1 MHLLT
6 FCGARLV
13 ALPSGAVHWPDQDA
27 LIVSDLHFGK
37 AARLSS
43 VGGAALP
50 PYDMRATLTK
60 LDADI
65 AATDAARVICLGDSL
80 DFAEL
85 DTALPEDDL
94 MWLARL
100 QAGRRWDWIEG
111 NHDPGP
117 NSLGGTFRASLDL
130 GGLTLRHIAR
140 AGARGELSGHYHPK
154 ARIMARGR
162 MIARPCFVVDATRLI
177 LPAYGAY
184 TGGLWT
190 DSATLSSLMM
200 PDAQAIL
207 TGPKPVAIPM
217 PRCAPA

>member
-154 ARIMARGR
+154 ACFHYLIISELNGFIALINFDTFVHSRTA
-162 MIARPCFVVDATRLI
+162 IAREILNHVGIGASYKLI
-177 LPAYGAY
+177 RIKA
-184 TGGLWT
+184 
-190 DSATLSSLMM
+190 
-200 PDAQAIL
+200 
-207 TGPKPVAIPM
+207 
-217 PRCAPA
+217 